1 VLASGHQADFC
12 RWLGLKMVAEISSAD
27 SSSIR
32 DLDEALKAGEAAGV
46 RIVVAN
52 EPEGRRAAD
61 ALTERLHARVVVF
74 ANFPQPDKEAAFDD
88 LVRRNLAALLNAGE
102 SGEKRP

>member
-1 VLASGHQADFC
+1 MRLPAC
-12 RWLGLKMVAEISSAD
+12 ELSSPT
-27 SSSIR
+27 SR
-32 DLDEALKAGEAAGV
+32 KVG
-46 RIVVAN
+46 
-52 EPEGRRAAD
+52 AAD